1 MRIFRPLVA
10 VLLLWAPWSFAA
22 ANNQDDG
29 FIWID
34 ANTRIK
40 VKPVAAKPVPD
51 AAAGATAP
59 ETAPKKEEK
68 KEKPKK

>member
-1 MRIFRPLVA
+1 MVVFRS
-10 VLLLWAPWSFAA
+10 LLLAGALALPHGIAA
-22 ANNQDDG
+22 ANNDDG

-40 VKPVAAKPVPD
+40 IKPT
-51 AAAGATAP
+51 AAGGSSAP
-59 ETAPKKEEK
+59 EKAVPKEEK